1 MYKDVAKNIDKF
13 TIKIPKTIV
22 PKPTASDYE
31 NGFIERY
38 FIQVSFDS
46 NGFIYE
52 VDETTFDKYLEN
64 PFWIGEKLFW
74 RITGPLDNVYD
85 MDGKI
90 LDKGVIASNKAS
102 LSITSLKI
110 QNISLY
116 LPNIKQFYK

>member
-52 VDETTFDKYLEN
+52 VDESTFDKYLEN

-74 RITGPLDNVYD
+74 RIAGPLDTVYD
-85 MDGKI
+85 TDGKI

>member
-52 VDETTFDKYLEN
+52 VDESIFNRYLEN

-74 RITGPLDNVYD
+74 RITGPLDVVYD
-85 MDGKI
+85 MNGK
-90 LDKGVIASNKAS
+90 LTDKGVIASNKSS
-102 LSITSLKI
+102 LSIISLKI
-110 QNISLY
+110 KNISLY
-116 LPNIKQFYK
+116 LPNTKQFYK

>member
-1 MYKDVAKNIDKF
+1 MYNDVAKNIDKF

-52 VDETTFDKYLEN
+52 VDETTFNKYLEN

-74 RITGPLDNVYD
+74 RITGPMETVYD
-85 MDGKI
+85 VDGKV

>member
-1 MYKDVAKNIDKF
+1 MYKDVARNIDNF

-52 VDETTFDKYLEN
+52 VDETTFNKYLEN

-74 RITGPLDNVYD
+74 RITGPMETVYD
-85 MDGKI
+85 VDGKV

>member
-1 MYKDVAKNIDKF
+1 MYNDVAKNIDKF

-52 VDETTFDKYLEN
+52 VDETTFNKYLEN

-74 RITGPLDNVYD
+74 RITGPMETVYD
-85 MDGKI
+85 VDGKV

-116 LPNIKQFYK
+116 LPNIKQFHK

>member
-1 MYKDVAKNIDKF
+1 MYNDIAKNIDKF

-22 PKPTASDYE
+22 PTPTASDYE

-52 VDETTFDKYLEN
+52 VDETVFDKYIEN

-74 RITGPLDNVYD
+74 RITGPMDVVYD
-85 MDGKI
+85 EFGNI
-90 LDKGVIASNKAS
+90 SDKGVINSNKAS
-102 LSITSLKI
+102 ISITSLKI
-110 QNISLY
+110 KNISLY
-116 LPNIKQFYK
+116 LPNLKQFHR

>member
-52 VDETTFDKYLEN
+52 VEENTFDKYLEN

-74 RITGPLDNVYD
+74 RIAGPLDTVYD
-85 MDGKI
+85 TDGKI